1 MRFIRKIKRIIR
13 DIIDVLFISLFG
25 IVGLIFIFTTPL
37 KPPEDRGKSLQ
48 RRLKECIQEI
58 KNSLLDIG
66 KGNNVS

>member
-37 KPPEDRGKSLQ
+37 KPQEDRGKSLR